1 MGGGQSPPSGS
12 TPLHTGHSLT
22 VDGFAD
28 EALLGLGQHQSTEGT
43 ESVRAQVTSRR
54 NRERRLHR
62 RHYVREYPA
71 RLLHND
77 NHTRPAVGSATSRLM
92 LAASVL
98 RRPLA
103 SHFEY
108 IPLNQTYRQVIDGL
122 KGGHR
127 CTVLL
132 TLTVHTR
139 HSLTVDG
146 FADEALLVGFGYSL
160 RVGKSAV
167 P

>member
-1 MGGGQSPPSGS
+1 MRL
-12 TPLHTGHSLT
+12 THTHTHARTHAHTHTHTHTNTRLTARFLLLTLTVHTGHSLT

-77 NHTRPAVGSATSRLM
+77 NHTRPAVGSATS
-92 LAASVL
+92 
-98 RRPLA
+98 
-103 SHFEY
+103 
-108 IPLNQTYRQVIDGL
+108 
-122 KGGHR
+122 
-127 CTVLL
+127 
-132 TLTVHTR
+132 
-139 HSLTVDG
+139 
-146 FADEALLVGFGYSL
+146 
-160 RVGKSAV
+160 
-167 P
+167 